1 MKGLN
6 NEPMAPQTF
15 LYGCI
20 LEAGKEVVF
29 HPDDDELEHQLD
41 LRMACVDPSS
51 KDELHLVE
59 VEGQDSEGQMVKAAL
74 VSLKP
79 STLPSVCL
87 GGFTVTPPTVFR
99 LKTGSGPVHLSGQ
112 HLIMM
117 ENDQSFDEDD
127 DEDEEE
133 EEDEAFPVSRKRSMQ
148 LPVAKSQKKQK
159 MEAGDDEDDEE
170 DDEDDEEDDEEDEE
184 SETEESPVKAKQTQ
198 PKATVAKQKGPA
210 QNGKNSAQ
218 STPAPKQG
226 PKGKAEKSPKTQA
239 TPKVNLTL
247 PQLKTK
253 LMEAMKKGI
262 TLPKVQP
269 KFENF
274 VKHSNKVSDPQI
286 IADLWKW
293 RQTLKDEK

>member
-1 MKGLN
+1 MNGLN
-6 NEPMAPQTF
+6 DEPMTPQSF
-15 LYGCI
+15 LYGCA

-29 HPDDDELEHQLD
+29 NPDDDELEHQLD
-41 LRMACVDPSS
+41 LRMACVDASS
-51 KDELHLVE
+51 KDELHVVE
-59 VEGQDSEGQMVKAAL
+59 VEGQDSEGQKVKAAL

-99 LKTGSGPVHLSGQ
+99 LKTGSGPVHLTGQ

-117 ENDQSFDEDD
+117 ENDQSFDEED

-133 EEDEAFPVSRKRSMQ
+133 EEEEAVPASKKRSI
-148 LPVAKSQKKQK
+148 PFAAAK
-159 MEAGDDEDDEE
+159 DDDDEE
-170 DDEDDEEDDEEDEE
+170 EDDDEE
-184 SETEESPVKAKQTQ
+184 SETEESPVKVKQTQ
-198 PKATVAKQKGPA
+198 PKATPAKQKGPA

-218 STPAPKQG
+218 STPALKQKTPKV
-226 PKGKAEKSPKTQA
+226 KVEKSPKTPA
-239 TPKVNLTL
+239 TPRVELTF
-247 PQLKTK
+247 PQIKSK

-274 VKHSNKVSDPQI
+274 VKHSNKVTDTQI

-293 RQTLKDEK
+293 RQTLKDE